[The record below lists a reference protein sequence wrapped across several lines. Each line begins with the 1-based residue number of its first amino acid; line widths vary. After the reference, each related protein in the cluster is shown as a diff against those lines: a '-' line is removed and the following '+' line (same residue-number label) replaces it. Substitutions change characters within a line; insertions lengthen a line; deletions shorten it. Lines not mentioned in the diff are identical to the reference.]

1 MKQSMYDIELVKE
14 ILRQI
19 LWSAQTIAKRFA
31 PITSPEEFV
40 ASESGLEKLDAICMQ
55 LIAIGESVKHLDKV
69 TASRL
74 LVRYPQIE
82 WKRVMGMRDVL
93 SHHYFDLDAE
103 VVYTVCDTNIEELAQ
118 TIQHILAD
126 LEKATCDSSR

>member
-1 MKQSMYDIELVKE
+1 MYDLELVNE

-31 PITSPEEFV
+31 PIASPEDFL

-55 LIAIGESVKHLDKV
+55 LIAMGESVKHLDKV
-69 TASRL
+69 TAGGL
-74 LVRYPQIE
+74 LSCYPQIE
-82 WKRVMGMRDVL
+82 WKRVMGMRDVI

-103 VVYTVCDTNIEELAQ
+103 VVYAVCDMHIDELARTVQ
-118 TIQHILAD
+118 RILAD
-126 LEKATCDSSR
+126 LEER

>member
-1 MKQSMYDIELVKE
+1 MYDRELVKE

-19 LWSAQTIAKRFA
+19 LWSARTVAKRFA
-31 PITSPEEFV
+31 PLSSPEDFV

-55 LIAIGESVKHLDKV
+55 LIALGESVKHLDKV
-69 TASRL
+69 TTGEL
-74 LVRYPQIE
+74 LIRYPQIE

-103 VVYTVCDTNIEELAQ
+103 VVYTVCDTHIDQLVQVVQQMLTDIEE
-118 TIQHILAD
+118 
-126 LEKATCDSSR
+126 S

>member
-126 LEKATCDSSR
+126 LEKATYDSSR

>member
-1 MKQSMYDIELVKE
+1 MYDTELVKE

-31 PITSPEEFV
+31 PITSPEDFV

-69 TASRL
+69 TAGGL
-74 LVRYPQIE
+74 LFRYPQIE
-82 WKRVMGMRDVL
+82 WKRVMGMRDGHGSVQCGRFAL
-93 SHHYFDLDAE
+93 SPPKGRSLVRRPLLGMMGMGRRFRRS
-103 VVYTVCDTNIEELAQ
+103 
-118 TIQHILAD
+118 
-126 LEKATCDSSR
+126 K

>member
-1 MKQSMYDIELVKE
+1 MYDIELARE

-19 LWSAQTIAKRFA
+19 LGAAQTVTKRFV
-31 PITSPEEFV
+31 PITSPEDFV
-40 ASESGLEKLDAICMQ
+40 ISDAGLEKLDAICMQ

-69 TASRL
+69 TEGTL
-74 LVRYPQIE
+74 LPYYPQIE

-103 VVYTVCDTNIEELAQ
+103 IVYSVCANHIEVLTQ
-118 TIQHILAD
+118 TIQVMLAD
-126 LEKATCDSSR
+126 LEKQ